1 MTSANFSTNGL
12 RLPNS
17 TAAQPGKTPS
27 ESRRPRSTST
37 ATAAKSAGAALIQAV
52 SPSTSPTSGARAA
65 TSLPIGCSQILG
77 SSGLPATAVGPAS
90 GAMRESLRVYLTLPW
105 PPSTNTLWRNVAIG
119 GGQRTLLSAKARAF
133 LEEAAK
139 QVAVQRA
146 GLRFKGAV
154 MVTCWLHAPTRRSY
168 DIDNRVKALLDAAT
182 HGGLWHDDGQ
192 VDVLLVQRGEVVNG
206 GRARLVIEEIEA

>member
-1 MTSANFSTNGL
+1 
-12 RLPNS
+12 
-17 TAAQPGKTPS
+17 
-27 ESRRPRSTST
+27 
-37 ATAAKSAGAALIQAV
+37 
-52 SPSTSPTSGARAA
+52 
-65 TSLPIGCSQILG
+65 
-77 SSGLPATAVGPAS
+77 
-90 GAMRESLRVYLTLPW
+90 MREPLRVNLELPW
-105 PPSTNTLWRNVAIG
+105 PPSTNALWRNVAIG

-168 DIDNRVKALLDAAT
+168 DIDNRVKALLDACT

-192 VDVLLVQRGEVVNG
+192 VDVLVVQRGQVIRG
-206 GRARLVIEEIEA
+206 GLAIVKVSEIEP